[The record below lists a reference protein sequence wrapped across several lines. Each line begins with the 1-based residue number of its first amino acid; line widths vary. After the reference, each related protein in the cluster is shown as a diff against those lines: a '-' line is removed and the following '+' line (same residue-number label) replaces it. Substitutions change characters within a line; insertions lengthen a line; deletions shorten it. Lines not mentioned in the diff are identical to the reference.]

1 MSKAIL
7 KLIIPPSTYSLRI
20 PHTSGNYLSISYKI
34 LHLHAEIVYKFF
46 TLVFLF
52 YFLLTLSK
60 AIIEFT
66 IPWVC
71 VVSMSHTHQ
80 VITKNKNEN
89 KIKNKNKKTKNKKQ
103 KQKQE
108 GILARIF
115 ELQSSWII

>member
-7 KLIIPPSTYSLRI
+7 KSIIPPSTYSLCI
-20 PHTSGNYLSISYKI
+20 SYTSGNYLSISYKI
-34 LHLHAEIVYKFF
+34 LHLHVEIVYKFF

-52 YFLLTLSK
+52 YFFLTLSK
-60 AIIEFT
+60 PIIEFT
-66 IPWVC
+66 IPRVC

-89 KIKNKNKKTKNKKQ
+89 KIKNKNKKQKTKNKKQ

-115 ELQSSWII
+115 